1 MFEIS
6 KERYRE
12 QMNLV
17 QEKKAD
23 EVNMDTVSDGSSSG
37 KKQRS
42 KRGFKGDPTEETYEA

>member
-23 EVNMDTVSDGSSSG
+23 EVNMDNVAESPTR
-37 KKQRS
+37 KQRS
-42 KRGFKGDPTEETYEA
+42 KRGFKGDDPVDNLYEA